1 MPAFRLPVR
10 QLVEFLLRTGSI
22 DSRFTGFD
30 RANEGARI
38 HRKLQKAAGEGYQAE
53 VFLSAEREACGIAF
67 TLEGRADGIFTDEN
81 GKMNLSLEDIGGE
94 MLVVS
99 NFTLGT
105 DCKKGRRPSFDMA
118 APPAEADRLY
128 RHFVERARGLGIRK
142 VETGEFGAHMDVL
155 CANDGPVNIIIDT
168 ERIGK

>member
-1 MPAFRLPVR
+1 MRAVIQRVSR
-10 QLVEFLLRTGSI
+10 AEITIDHQETREIGQGLVVFLGVMKGDTEAQAEFLAEKAQGLR
-22 DSRFTGFD
+22 
-30 RANEGARI
+30 
-38 HRKLQKAAGEGYQAE
+38 
-53 VFLSAEREACGIAF
+53 
-67 TLEGRADGIFTDEN
+67 IFTDEN

-118 APPAEADRLY
+118 AGPQEAEALY
-128 RHFVERARGLGIRK
+128 LRFVEGLRATGTR

-155 CANDGPVNIIIDT
+155 VANDGPVNLIIDT
-168 ERIGK
+168 EKIGK

>member
-1 MPAFRLPVR
+1 MRAVIQRVSR
-10 QLVEFLLRTGSI
+10 AEITIDHQETREIGQGLVVFLGVMQGDTEAQAEFLAEKAQGLR
-22 DSRFTGFD
+22 
-30 RANEGARI
+30 
-38 HRKLQKAAGEGYQAE
+38 
-53 VFLSAEREACGIAF
+53 
-67 TLEGRADGIFTDEN
+67 IFTDEN

-128 RHFVERARGLGIRK
+128 RHFVEHARGLGIRK